1 MAPRVTSDLLLVGS
15 LPAGSTEAAMRV
27 YLGIVLPVDGV
38 AGLRRRK
45 VTAAAYLADFGV
57 ARYCGFGRQPG
68 RDDAET
74 MREHR
79 EAALAS
85 RG

>member
-1 MAPRVTSDLLLVGS
+1 MRWRR
-15 LPAGSTEAAMRV
+15 PALGGPEAGDARV

-45 VTAAAYLADFGV
+45 TTASAYLADFGV

-68 RDDAET
+68 RDGAAT
-74 MREHR
+74 MREPR
-79 EAALAS
+79 EAALDS